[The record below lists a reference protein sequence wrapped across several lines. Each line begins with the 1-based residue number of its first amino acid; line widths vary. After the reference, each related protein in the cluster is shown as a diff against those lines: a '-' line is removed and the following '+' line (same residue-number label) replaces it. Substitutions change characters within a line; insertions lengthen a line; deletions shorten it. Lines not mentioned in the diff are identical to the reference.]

1 MNNLKL
7 SKKFLLLASIEKIVL
22 FYKLTFLFN
31 ILKTK
36 PLTLTFKETN
46 GTLVIKTVR
55 KLFKVYLKHIAWLYY
70 WCNFASESQR

>member
-7 SKKFLLLASIEKIVL
+7 SKRFLMLALVEKL
-22 FYKLTFLFN
+22 FFFTNLTFLFN

-46 GTLVIKTVR
+46 GTLVVKTVR
-55 KLFKVYLKHIAWLYY
+55 KLFKFIKNI
-70 WCNFASESQR
+70 